1 MKLQNT
7 IVSKSWGV
15 EIWFDNFPLYCGK
28 SLTVHHNKWSS
39 KGNFHYHKIKT
50 ETFFVIEGVL
60 TLDIGDNNTGEY
72 TRISLNQNRSYRVM
86 PGVKHRFTS
95 LAGTACRFIE
105 VSTTHRESDS
115 FRCKWNKKKKEW
127 KEIK

>member
-7 IVSKSWGV
+7 IITKSWGS
-15 EIWFDNFPLYCGK
+15 EIWFDNFELYCGK
-28 SLTVHHNKWSS
+28 MLTVDHNKWSS
-39 KGNFHYHKIKT
+39 NGNFHYHKIKT
-50 ETFFVIEGVL
+50 ETFFIIDGIL
-60 TLDIGDNNTGEY
+60 TLDIGDNYTGEY
-72 TRISLNQNRSYRVM
+72 QRISLGINRSYRVM

-95 LAGTACRFIE
+95 LTGITCRFIE

-115 FRCKWNKKKKEW
+115 YRCRWDKKKKEW